1 MDYKSPDSSV
11 HGILQ
16 ARILEWV
23 AISFSWGSSQT
34 RDRTWV
40 SRTAGGFFTIQAL
53 GCPLHQLNTN
63 SSPHSPQSSIPSFF
77 FLFLW
82 VWVFYIFHMNGTV
95 QYLSFCNWLISLSII
110 PSRFFQVTS
119 CDNMSLCS
127 WLNSIPFHIHRIW
140 HTYITS
146 LSMYQWRAFGL
157 PLPFAS
163 ITVMDTVCTAVFR
176 SCFNLGC
183 IPRSEL
189 TGWMVD
195 YW

>member
-95 QYLSFCNWLISLSII
+95 QYLSFCNWLISLNVTSSMFTQVVVCDRI
-110 PSRFFQVTS
+110 PSVFKAEYSPIMCVS
-119 CDNMSLCS
+119 
-127 WLNSIPFHIHRIW
+127 PFCFS
-140 HTYITS
+140 TYVS
-146 LSMYQWRAFGL
+146 GH
-157 PLPFAS
+157 
-163 ITVMDTVCTAVFR
+163 
-176 SCFNLGC
+176 LGC
-183 IPRSEL
+183 FHLEKLILIVIRACLSGFWL
-189 TGWMVD
+189 F
-195 YW
+195 